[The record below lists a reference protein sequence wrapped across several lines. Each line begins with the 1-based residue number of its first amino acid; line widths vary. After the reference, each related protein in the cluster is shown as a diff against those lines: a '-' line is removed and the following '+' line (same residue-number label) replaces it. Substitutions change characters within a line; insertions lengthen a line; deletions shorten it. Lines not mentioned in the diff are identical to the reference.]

1 MACGARSGLKQEH
14 SSTPL
19 SFPSRL
25 NGLWSPFG
33 IETNLVDSLP
43 PSHFWAK
50 WPVEPVRDSCESRIL
65 MPFMH
70 ESTFIHL
77 SDS

>member
-1 MACGARSGLKQEH
+1 MLPMEWLPA
-14 SSTPL
+14 
-19 SFPSRL
+19 
-25 NGLWSPFG
+25 W
-33 IETNLVDSLP
+33 DSY
-43 PSHFWAK
+43 
-50 WPVEPVRDSCESRIL
+50 ESRIL